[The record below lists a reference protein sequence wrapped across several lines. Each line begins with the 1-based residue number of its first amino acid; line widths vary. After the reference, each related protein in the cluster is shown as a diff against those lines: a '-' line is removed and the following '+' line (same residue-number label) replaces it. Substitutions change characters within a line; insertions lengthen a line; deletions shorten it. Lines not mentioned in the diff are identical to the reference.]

1 MKLGDRTLKRGM
13 QGKDVVELQLRLSGF
28 RGTIWDG
35 DFGPGTE
42 LQVVSFQRDYMDSAN
57 PSGVVDA
64 KVIGALERFADEH
77 KIAFDVL
84 KCVCGQCGGF
94 GKGRFKG
101 KYGSGKPHVEA
112 FHRYEYPG
120 IHKAIL
126 HAYRA
131 AWFYAAKAGNPVP
144 VLTSGYR
151 CWIRN
156 KQKRRSTTNH
166 MGKAIDMDFPLQPGE
181 DKRDDCLRCDSVRG
195 VMVEK
200 SVFQIGW
207 GALNRKSL
215 EPSNIA
221 PTWIHM
227 DVRSYE
233 LPYLDDVFF
242 VKNAA
247 DLDTFNVSDELAGMV
262 A

>member
-1 MKLGDRTLKRGM
+1 MQLGDRTLKRGM

-28 RGTIWDG
+28 RGTVWDG

-42 LQVVSFQRDYMDSAN
+42 LQVVSFQKDYMGGAN

-64 KVIGALERFADEH
+64 AVIAALERFADEH
-77 KIAFDVL
+77 KIAFDLL
-84 KCVCGQCGGF
+84 KCACGQCGGF
-94 GKGRFKG
+94 GKGGFKG
-101 KYGSGKPHVEA
+101 EYQSGKPHVEA

-131 AWFYAAKAGNPVP
+131 AWFYAVKTGNPAA

-156 KQKRRSTTNH
+156 EQKRRSTTNH
-166 MGKAIDMDFPLQPGE
+166 MGKAIDMDFPSQPGE
-181 DKRDDCLRCDSVRG
+181 DKRDDCLRCDNVRG
-195 VMVEK
+195 VVVEK
-200 SVFQIGW
+200 SNFQTGW
-207 GALNRKSL
+207 GAHNRKSL

-227 DVRSYE
+227 DVRSFA
-233 LPYLDDVFF
+233 PSYLDDAYF
-242 VKNAA
+242 VKSAA
-247 DLDTFNVSDELAGMV
+247 DLDGFDIQDESRG
-262 A
+262 

>member
-94 GKGRFKG
+94 GKGRFRESMAPANRMWKRFIATNIRVFTRR
-101 KYGSGKPHVEA
+101 YFMPIVPHGFMPPKRE
-112 FHRYEYPG
+112 
-120 IHKAIL
+120 I
-126 HAYRA
+126 
-131 AWFYAAKAGNPVP
+131 
-144 VLTSGYR
+144 R
-151 CWIRN
+151 CL
-156 KQKRRSTTNH
+156 
-166 MGKAIDMDFPLQPGE
+166 F
-181 DKRDDCLRCDSVRG
+181 
-195 VMVEK
+195 
-200 SVFQIGW
+200 
-207 GALNRKSL
+207 
-215 EPSNIA
+215 
-221 PTWIHM
+221 
-227 DVRSYE
+227 
-233 LPYLDDVFF
+233 
-242 VKNAA
+242 
-247 DLDTFNVSDELAGMV
+247 
-262 A
+262 